1 MTSAA
6 GNRRRFIE
14 RGSPQ
19 ELLALAMLLRDR
31 VRERENPE
39 EWNRIL
45 SLLER
50 SVYMDAIG
58 NAFTELLEDTTLLCD
73 LDEEGYAG
81 SSVAIAL
88 ARDSFSVLDI
98 GVSLKEISGEQ
109 LAYVLDVAERHGLQ
123 VREQQGW
130 LRLSVNDP
138 IDPMETADVP
148 EEALA
153 V

>member
-1 MTSAA
+1 M
-6 GNRRRFIE
+6 
-14 RGSPQ
+14 
-19 ELLALAMLLRDR
+19 LALATLFRERVRDR
-31 VRERENPE
+31 ENRE

-58 NAFTELLEDTTLLCD
+58 NAFTELLEDTKLLRD
-73 LDEEGYAG
+73 PDEEGYAG
-81 SSVAIAL
+81 SSVAISL
-88 ARDSFSVLDI
+88 DRDSFSVLDI

-109 LAYVLDVAERHGLQ
+109 IAYVLDVAERHGLQ

-138 IDPMETADVP
+138 IDPTETADEP